1 MGWTTLDFSHA
12 PVHASNCAMPSQNK
26 STWENM
32 SSWDRMRVA
41 SNTKS
46 YPEADKSQVHEFSEK
61 IVWKRKEIH
70 EEIMAKLA
78 ANNDEQGVP
87 WAMEDEVNRV
97 FWTQLAVVED
107 KL

>member
-1 MGWTTLDFSHA
+1 
-12 PVHASNCAMPSQNK
+12 
-26 STWENM
+26 
-32 SSWDRMRVA
+32 
-41 SNTKS
+41 
-46 YPEADKSQVHEFSEK
+46 
-61 IVWKRKEIH
+61 
-70 EEIMAKLA
+70 MAKLA